1 MLKEGGGE
9 CRGGRGG
16 GRHGHGDRIGIWNM
30 ECIGIGNCK
39 MLEVRVLLLTHE
51 LSSGGELRVP

>member
-16 GRHGHGDRIGIWNM
+16 GRHGHGGRIGVW
-30 ECIGIGNCK
+30 
-39 MLEVRVLLLTHE
+39 VV
-51 LSSGGELRVP
+51 SGKFRYRMKSDGRYEFFCVTS